1 MSFKRILL
9 AAVAA
14 SVLVVGFVPTAQAAK
29 VDVGVCIE
37 RHQQP
42 GPEGR
47 LRDLVEKPQ
56 VDRLHGWIK
65 KHPTLAKKAAA
76 AAAAGST
83 VTIETWVHVIR
94 ADLTVAGGNIPRRW
108 INDQITVLSDS
119 YSGATGGADT
129 GFQFELAGVTRTT
142 SPDWFHM
149 HSQGQDRKMK
159 EALKVGGLDTLNIYT
174 VDHRTLLGY
183 AWLAQDAE
191 KVGDLDGVVVHYQSL
206 PGGNFEIY
214 SEGDTA
220 THEVG
225 HWLDLF
231 HTFDG
236 GCNRGDQVAD
246 TAPEASP
253 AFFCPEGRDTCAG
266 DGLDPITNFM
276 DYTQDN
282 CMFEFTDGQA
292 VRMQQ
297 AWAAFRAP

>member
-9 AAVAA
+9 AAAAA

-37 RHQQP
+37 GHQQP

-108 INDQITVLSDS
+108 INDQMTVLNDS

-236 GCNRGDQVAD
+236 GCNRGDQVDD

-266 DGLDPITNFM
+266 GGLDPITNFM

-297 AWAAFRAP
+297 AWTAFRAP